1 MQTNVFY
8 FCLIVRCL
16 LEGNGL
22 EAQAQKNGKYQMFKT
37 SRYNTINIFPNFLL
51 VSFSELQC
59 QIGKNR

>member
-8 FCLIVRCL
+8 FYLIVGCL

-37 SRYNTINIFPNFLL
+37 SRYNTISIFPNFLL
-51 VSFSELQC
+51 VSFTELQC